1 MILILRGHIR
11 NSFNNL
17 KLYNLINQI
26 YEMDQNIKI
35 YIHTWNIF
43 SNNISWR
50 QIESNNTP
58 VTEEIIYN
66 YFNDLKHLIKHI
78 IIDDDTNINLI
89 GNIEGTIN
97 NGATPLL
104 GWKNYWYGK
113 YQIINYIYNIST
125 EEELYNTKCI
135 NMRFDLLD
143 LTAKYRRLDSVLIY
157 FIKDCIN
164 YDIKKNIFTKNFE
177 DVGIDDIYI
186 GNIDTMFKLSNHFFY
201 FLDDILLKYTDNI
214 HQEYFVFREN
224 NVLFPEI
231 IVETEATV
239 DTSGE
244 TVDTSGET
252 GDTSGATDDDISG
265 ATGDDISGATGDD
278 ISGATGDDISGA
290 TGGDIS
296 GATGDDISGA
306 TGGDISGATGDASG
320 ATDDTSGATGD
331 TSGATGDDTS
341 GATGDTL

>member
-26 YEMDQNIKI
+26 YETDQNIKI

-50 QIESNNTP
+50 EIESNNTP

-66 YFNDLKHLIKHI
+66 YFNDFKHLIKHI

-113 YQIINYIYNIST
+113 YQIINYIYNNST

-143 LTAKYRRLDSVLIY
+143 LTDKYRRLDSVLIY
-157 FIKDCIN
+157 FIKDFLN

-252 GDTSGATDDDISG
+252 GDTSGATGDDISG
-265 ATGDDISGATGDD
+265 ATGDTSDETGDDISGATGGDISGATGDD
-278 ISGATGDDISGA
+278 TSGATGDDISGA

-296 GATGDDISGA
+296 GATGGDISGA
-306 TGGDISGATGDASG
+306 TGGDISGV
-320 ATDDTSGATGD
+320 
-331 TSGATGDDTS
+331 
-341 GATGDTL
+341 TGDTL